1 MTGAGINVVHD
12 KTGRLRVLITYR
24 GVERPL
30 NWWAKRVGLPAET
43 LQYRYRRG
51 WPAEMVLS
59 NARDADGRR
68 IVEVEDLPPAASR
81 RRSLPSPKD
90 VRPGVRIDPDTGRL
104 YLLHRSQL
112 RPLADWARDAG
123 LRYQTLRA
131 RILSGWEVDRAIT
144 EPSEPKGASGINAVQ
159 RGRTHRALKADIRA
173 RLAALSCPQCGGGM
187 SGRADRWECRVCGA
201 KFREEE
207 AENEPR

>member
-68 IVEVEDLPPAASR
+68 IVQVEDLPPAASR

-144 EPSEPKGASGINAVQ
+144 EPSEPKDSPRPKSGHTGAIGRYVLPAVRRRDVGARRSLGVPGL
-159 RGRTHRALKADIRA
+159 RG
-173 RLAALSCPQCGGGM
+173 QV
-187 SGRADRWECRVCGA
+187 SGRGGRA
-201 KFREEE
+201 
-207 AENEPR
+207 